1 VTIQGRN
8 GRRAILASM
17 AGIALVA
24 ACSSKI
30 HPSVTFE
37 FKHGPESDA
46 PTYRATTSDPEVI
59 AAARAELA
67 RPFDLRAKHINGT
80 VGLGEG
86 DDNEPWN
93 WHFERDNWGLADVS
107 TEVCDGNPQYVADH
121 VEEWVRDV
129 GRYCPWAARVSREFR

>member
-1 VTIQGRN
+1 MRDQDRFPRSAVI
-8 GRRAILASM
+8 ASILAL
-17 AGIALVA
+17 AALTG
-24 ACSSKI
+24 CSSKI
-30 HPSVTFE
+30 HPAVTFE
-37 FKHGPESDA
+37 FKHGEGPDA

-67 RPFDLRAKHINGT
+67 KPFDLRGKHINGV

-93 WHFERDNWGLADVS
+93 WHFERNNWGLADFS
-107 TEVCDGNPQYVADH
+107 TEVCDGTPTYVAEH

-129 GRYCPWAARVSREFR
+129 GRYCPWGSRVVREFG